1 MSINTPN
8 EASIEFSAV
17 VADIAEK
24 LDKCVNKNINKVK
37 VVCYNLKTK
46 YGNALLSQSDKE
58 KIIKCKSI
66 YGIFEIVH
74 PHWRWNSHRL
84 LLVII
89 NRFECPEAL
98 ELLQKFKKKIDYQM
112 KIKEIYAHIQCNR
125 LPFPKGY
132 AEVEAIIGKD
142 YNKVTLEEF
151 SLLEEFVDKHLGIIQ
166 CPFEVNPAQSVQV
179 IWLICIEA
187 VDSLCSRA
195 FECKE
200 AFLQN
205 SFTYLKIGDIDILNT
220 SQVSLILYFVGEHT
234 YTHICK
240 ICLFNPLID
249 T

>member
-1 MSINTPN
+1 M
-8 EASIEFSAV
+8 
-17 VADIAEK
+17 
-24 LDKCVNKNINKVK
+24 
-37 VVCYNLKTK
+37 
-46 YGNALLSQSDKE
+46 
-58 KIIKCKSI
+58 

-74 PHWRWNSHRL
+74 PHWRWDSHQL
-84 LLVII
+84 LFII
-89 NRFECPEAL
+89 IERVKCPKAL
-98 ELLQKFKKKIDYQM
+98 ELLQKFEKKIDYQM
-112 KIKEIYAHIQCNR
+112 KIKKIYAHIQCNR
-125 LPFPKGY
+125 LPVPEGY
-132 AEVEAIIGKD
+132 AEVEAIIEKD
-142 YNKVTLEEF
+142 YNDVTLKEF
-151 SLLEEFVDKHLGIIQ
+151 SDLEEFVYKYFDIIQ
-166 CPFEVNPAQSVQV
+166 CPFEVNPSQSVQV
-179 IWLICIEA
+179 IWLVYIEA